1 MQLSR
6 DFMLSE
12 FTDTDTGLPNV
23 PGQEEIRNLKLLA
36 QKVLQPARDKF
47 GVINVTSG
55 YRSPEVNSAPSV
67 KGSATSDHLF
77 GRAADIQCED
87 MAAVFNYIRKCLPFK
102 QLIWEFGTDSQ
113 PGWIHVSYD
122 VKNNRGEVLKA
133 IKKNGKTKYI
143 KF

>member
-1 MQLSR
+1 MKLSNN
-6 DFMLSE
+6 FSLSE
-12 FTDTDTGLPNV
+12 FVRTETGLPNR
-23 PGQEEIRNLKLLA
+23 PTQEAIANLKYLV

-47 GVINVTSG
+47 GPIEVTSG
-55 YRSPEVNSAPSV
+55 YRSPEVNAAV
-67 KGSATSDHLF
+67 GGVGATSDHLF

-87 MAAVFNYIRKCLPFK
+87 MAAVFTYIRKYTHFK

-113 PGWIHVSYD
+113 PAWIHVSYELN
-122 VKNNRGEVLKA
+122 NNRGEVLKA